1 MNWTLSQLR
10 AFCAVRDL
18 GTMTAAA
25 AHLGYTTG
33 AVSQQIAA
41 LERVVG
47 EELFVRIGR
56 ELVITDT
63 GVSLLRHAKAI
74 VESESRAVESI
85 SRETNRSVVVR
96 IGAFGS
102 VALFAIPRMLEIART
117 LGQPLSIRVFEIKLD
132 EMPDAVLSGQIDIA
146 LSVDY
151 PDAPAPP
158 YRGLRVEELHT
169 EAFQLILPTAAL
181 PSIGTTEAL
190 LRYCNETD
198 WILPPPHQPFGKAIL
213 LALARAGIQ
222 PRVRHSLEDTALSL
236 ALTES
241 GVGVTT
247 ATPLMLALRPTTAIP
262 RSYPVDVTRTIVALT
277 LPTSEYRDSIML
289 AIRALQEAFRGT

>member
-1 MNWTLSQLR
+1 MNWTISQLR

-33 AVSQQIAA
+33 AISQQIAA
-41 LERVVG
+41 LERAVG

-63 GVSLLRHAKAI
+63 GVSLLRHARSI
-74 VESESRAVESI
+74 LEVEARAVEEI
-85 SRETNRSVVVR
+85 SRETNRNVVVR

-102 VALFAIPRMLEIART
+102 VALFAIPRMLEIAKA
-117 LGQPLSIRVFEIKLD
+117 LGRPLSIRVFELKLD
-132 EMPDAVLSGQIDIA
+132 EMPDAVLNGQIDIA
-146 LSVDY
+146 LSVNY

-158 YRGLRVEELHT
+158 HRGLKVDELHT
-169 EAFQLILPTAAL
+169 EAFEIVLPTEAL
-181 PSIGTTEAL
+181 PSIGSAEML
-190 LRYCNETD
+190 LRYCNEVE
-198 WILPPPHQPFGKAIL
+198 WILPPSHQPFGKSIL

-222 PRVRHSLEDTALSL
+222 PKVRHSLQDTALSL

-241 GVGVTT
+241 GVGITT
-247 ATPLMLALRPTTAIP
+247 ATPLMLALRPTSAIS
-262 RSYPVDVTRTIVALT
+262 RSYPVEATRTIVALT
-277 LPTSEYRDSIML
+277 LPTSEYRDSIMFAL
-289 AIRALQEAFRGT
+289 EALQGAFDGI